1 MNTLTAVGT
10 EPLAPEQF
18 AQGPDQTSDT
28 ETGGGFTDLVNHCMA
43 ADSDGPGSAAATQ
56 IPPSPPSHAPHAIAA
71 ALIRLMSS
79 RATPATNVFS
89 DGPRTKSNGS
99 KIDRKQRESAAV
111 DPALAPGSPFFQAA
125 GQSRAAG
132 TSGPLSAP
140 VGITLETGK
149 DGSSGSAPLAFA
161 LKLTP
166 HDPPTADPNGAQAG
180 AVQSSAASGAHE
192 RNASSPQQTS
202 ADLEALKAMGAMSLE
217 AQQTADS
224 AAASHSSGAISEFS
238 SLMPLS
244 SPASAASGTPPA
256 IGQPA

>member
-1 MNTLTAVGT
+1 
-10 EPLAPEQF
+10 
-18 AQGPDQTSDT
+18 
-28 ETGGGFTDLVNHCMA
+28 MA